1 MDKNAYLISV
11 ISQCDPDEV
20 VAAWNSLCERHGWN
34 KFRDIIHHNDPELLG
49 DIIEENLEKY
59 WAGIACYDND
69 ADIERLDRYFDR
81 CEENDICRLIA
92 EGDYRA
98 SDRYYIRDQKK
109 LQDGGYTQDRF
120 YFSFNDPSDPNCP
133 IDFDELQDLSDDGG
147 REYIRE
153 FFSYFVERG
162 NEKVIAAI
170 DADVLFEAF
179 FRYCCDHGD
188 AEDGDKELY
197 RKVFDHPDDYGS
209 VSWDLLNSCWLWLEE
224 SFCDAV
230 DEMKGQG

>member
-1 MDKNAYLISV
+1 MDQNAYLMSLISSCEPEDV
-11 ISQCDPDEV
+11 F
-20 VAAWNSLCERHGWN
+20 AAWNSLCGKYGWEV
-34 KFRDIIHHNDPELLG
+34 DIIQHNDPELLST
-49 DIIEENLEKY
+49 IIDESLDNNRV
-59 WAGIACYDND
+59 WAGGYDD
-69 ADIERLDRYFDR
+69 EVAIKPLDWYFDH
-81 CEENDICRLIA
+81 CEDHDICRLIA

-98 SDRYYIRDQKK
+98 SDRYYIVKQKK
-109 LQDGGYTQDRF
+109 SPGGRYQDWCY
-120 YFSFNDPSDPNCP
+120 YSFNVPSDPNCP
-133 IDFDELQDLSDDGG
+133 IDFDELQDLSDNGG

-197 RKVFDHPDDYGS
+197 RKAFDHPDDYGS
-209 VSWDLLNSCWLWLEE
+209 VSWDLLDNCWLLLEE
-224 SFCDAV
+224 SFCNAA